1 MNLQKKSYKMRLL
14 IILLL
19 FCLKV
24 NPFLKA
30 QEKDPQVI
38 LKLIPVFNNEAL
50 ILSNGS
56 YVTDKKDTI
65 TIDVF
70 KFYLS
75 SIILEPENTSL
86 SKIQKSFLVDIE
98 DTLSLT
104 LKLNLKKGTY
114 SFFEMLLGTDS
125 ITNVSGALDGD
136 LDPIKGMYWAWNT
149 GYINAKME
157 GRFKNNSTIQKKFE
171 FHIGGYL
178 KPFESCRKIKI
189 QFPQTKL
196 NNNDIFIIVCYV
208 DASCWFNGKNAIE
221 LTSLNKIVHPC
232 KEAVRLADNY
242 SEMIKLKSCLFLKQ
256 SE

>member
-1 MNLQKKSYKMRLL
+1 MKFVIFICFFY
-14 IILLL
+14 
-19 FCLKV
+19 CLS

-30 QEKDPQVI
+30 QDKDPLVV
-38 LKLIPVFNNEAL
+38 LKLIPVFNNETL
-50 ILSNGS
+50 ILNYGT

-65 TIDVF
+65 NIDVF

-75 SIILEPENTSL
+75 SL
-86 SKIQKSFLVDIE
+86 SFQSEKVSALINQKSLLVDVE

-104 LKLNLKKGTY
+104 LKLNLKKGTFSY
-114 SFFEMLLGTDS
+114 FEMLIGTDS
-125 ITNVSGALDGD
+125 ITNVSGAMDGD

-189 QFPQTKL
+189 NFPETTI
-196 NNNDIFIIVCYV
+196 NNNDIFILECFI
-208 DASCWFNGKNAIE
+208 DASYWFNNKNTIG

-232 KEAVRLADNY
+232 KESVQISENY
-242 SEMIKLKSCLFLKQ
+242 SGMIRYKTSYVVKEKK
-256 SE
+256 

>member
-1 MNLQKKSYKMRLL
+1 MKFL
-14 IILLL
+14 IFL
-19 FCLKV
+19 FFYFFIG
-24 NPFLKA
+24 NPFLRS

-50 ILSNGS
+50 ILSSRN

-65 TIDVF
+65 NIDVF

-75 SIILEPENTSL
+75 SIIFESENVSL
-86 SKIQKSFLVDIE
+86 SKNQKSFLVDIE
-98 DTLSLT
+98 DSLSLT
-104 LKLNLKKGTY
+104 IKLNLKKGTY

-149 GYINAKME
+149 GYINSKME
-157 GRFKNNSTIQKKFE
+157 GRLKNNSTIQKKFE

-196 NNNDIFIIVCYV
+196 NNNDVFIIECYA

-221 LTSLNKIVHPC
+221 LTSINKIVHPC
-232 KEAVRLADNY
+232 KESIQVAENY
-242 SEMIKLKSCLFLKQ
+242 ANMFRIKNAKVVGK
-256 SE
+256 